1 MVRKAYTKDDIRTMI
16 AEENVEF
23 LRLQFSDV
31 FGTIK
36 NVEVP
41 VSQLEKVLDNNLMFD
56 GSSIEGFVR
65 IEESDMYLYPDLS
78 TFMIFPWAT

>member
-41 VSQLEKVLDNNLMFD
+41 VSQLE
-56 GSSIEGFVR
+56 
-65 IEESDMYLYPDLS
+65 
-78 TFMIFPWAT
+78 

>member
-1 MVRKAYTKDDIRTMI
+1 MVRKAYTKDDIRRMI

-41 VSQLEKVLDNNLMFD
+41 V
-56 GSSIEGFVR
+56 
-65 IEESDMYLYPDLS
+65 
-78 TFMIFPWAT
+78 

>member
-41 VSQLEKVLDNNLMFD
+41 VSQLEKVLDNNLMVLQSKD
-56 GSSIEGFVR
+56 LFVLKNQICTCTLIYQR
-65 IEESDMYLYPDLS
+65 S
-78 TFMIFPWAT
+78 